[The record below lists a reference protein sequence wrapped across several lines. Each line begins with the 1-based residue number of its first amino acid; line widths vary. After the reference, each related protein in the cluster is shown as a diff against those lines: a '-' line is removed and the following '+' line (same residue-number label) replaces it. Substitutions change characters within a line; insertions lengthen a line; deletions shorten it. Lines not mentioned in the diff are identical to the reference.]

1 VLIIF
6 SFKGYAQSF
15 LTTINTAEDDFSS
28 SAVELRAGGYLLVIS
43 RGVGGNPY
51 YDYSYMD
58 IIYKLDTDGAIT
70 DSLIMDES
78 DYYYVQTPQIIH

>member
-1 VLIIF
+1 MVSFKHLITFTVLIIF

-43 RGVGGNPY
+43 RGVGAIPIT
-51 YDYSYMD
+51 
-58 IIYKLDTDGAIT
+58 IIVIWTSFI
-70 DSLIMDES
+70 SL
-78 DYYYVQTPQIIH
+78 TLTAPLPIH